1 MTPDFA
7 DKRRRMVASGQ
18 WTDDT
23 VDATFR
29 TWAAKQP
36 ELEAVADPPNRQELL
51 EGEPRRLTY
60 GELASEADR
69 ATVALHELGLR
80 RNDVLVVQL
89 PNCVEQFVIYLACAR
104 LGVIISPVPVQYR
117 EHELAHILRLS
128 GAVAALMGEARSA
141 GANTAM
147 FLGLREA
154 APKLATLL
162 SINREVPPGVMSL
175 SARMDSIIDPTDA
188 SARLATAAAPG
199 GDDIFSLCWTSGTEA
214 QPKGVP
220 RSHNVWFALG
230 RLAVSLSRIQHGE
243 RMLNPFPLVNMA
255 GFATSFF
262 PWLIMGCTLVQ
273 HHPFK
278 LPLYLQQLREDRI
291 DFTAAPPA
299 ILTAMLHNEALVQ
312 GIDFKR
318 LNRISSGASPL
329 PPWMVAEFQRRWG
342 VAIINNYGSNEGG
355 VLGSSDLDVP
365 DPEVR
370 AECFQRP
377 GGVSGGWRWH
387 AMDHVDTRIV
397 DPETGEDITQP
408 GRPGE
413 LRFAGPTVFDG
424 YIGDP
429 ALNERAFD
437 ERGFFRSGDLF
448 EISGERGEYYRF
460 VGRLKDIVIRGGMN
474 ISTEEVDSLLVA
486 HPKITDAAVVGYP
499 DDVLGE
505 KVCACVV
512 LKPGQTLTLPEL
524 ADHMRN
530 VQKVAVFK
538 LPERLEILDQLPR
551 NPVGKLLKRDLR
563 EWLRSKLA
571 VPA

>member
-7 DKRRRMVASGQ
+7 DKRRRMITSGL

-29 TWAAKQP
+29 VLAAKQP
-36 ELEAVADPPNRQELL
+36 EHEAVVDASNRQELL
-51 EGEPRRLTY
+51 EGESRRLTFAQ
-60 GELASEADR
+60 LAAEADR
-69 ATVALHELGLR
+69 ATVALYELGLR
-80 RNDVLVVQL
+80 CKDVLVVQL

-104 LGVIISPVPVQYR
+104 LGVVISPVPVQYR

-128 GAVAALMGEARSA
+128 GAAAALTGEARGASA
-141 GANTAM
+141 TAAM
-147 FLGLREA
+147 FLRLRSD
-154 APKLATLL
+154 APKLATVL
-162 SINREVPPGVMSL
+162 SLNREVPEGVVSL
-175 SARMDSIIDPTDA
+175 SARMDSIVDA
-188 SARLATAAAPG
+188 SATSARLAAESAPG
-199 GDDIFSLCWTSGTEA
+199 GDDIFTLCWTSGTEA

-230 RLAVSLSRIQHGE
+230 RLAASLSRLQPEE

-255 GFATSFF
+255 GFATCFF
-262 PWLIMGCTLVQ
+262 PWLLVGCTVVQ
-273 HHPFK
+273 HHPFR
-278 LPLYLQQLREDRI
+278 LPLYLQQLREERI
-291 DFTAAPPA
+291 DFTAAPPP

-318 LNRISSGASPL
+318 LNRISSGAAPL
-329 PPWMVAEFQRRWG
+329 SPWMVAEFQRRWN

-355 VLGSSDLDVP
+355 VLGSSDLDVR

-370 AECFQRP
+370 AVCFQRP
-377 GGVSGGWRWH
+377 GGLSGGWRWR
-387 AMDHVDTRIV
+387 AMEHVDTRIV
-397 DPETGEDITQP
+397 NPETDEDITKP
-408 GRPGE
+408 GEPGE

-429 ALNERAFD
+429 VLNERAFD
-437 ERGFFRSGDLF
+437 ARGYFRSGDLF
-448 EISGERGEYYRF
+448 EIAGESGEYYRF

-474 ISTEEVDSLLVA
+474 ISTEEVDGLLVA
-486 HPKITDAAVVGYP
+486 HPKIADAAVIGYP
-499 DDVLGE
+499 DEALGE

-512 LKPGQTLTLPEL
+512 LKPGETLTLQEL

-538 LPERLEILDQLPR
+538 LPERLEVLDQLPR

-563 EWLRSKLA
+563 QWLRSKPEA
-571 VPA
+571 SA